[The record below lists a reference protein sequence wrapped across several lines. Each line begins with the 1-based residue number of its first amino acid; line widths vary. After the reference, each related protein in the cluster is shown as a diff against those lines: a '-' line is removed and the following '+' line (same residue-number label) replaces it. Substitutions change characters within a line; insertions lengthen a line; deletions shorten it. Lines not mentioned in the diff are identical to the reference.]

1 MKVIVLGAGG
11 MGRYAAKTAARLEVV
26 DELVIADLSAEAASA
41 AARECGTKSRGTA
54 IDVRDPAQM
63 QRLFGGAGAVLNT
76 VGPFF
81 RLGPPVLR
89 AAINARVHYF
99 DINDDWES
107 TEAMLAMDADARAA
121 GITAVIGMGASPGI
135 TNLLACQAVRELDDV
150 DELIAGFDLDAAMPE
165 QRGRQP
171 AAATIHGLHQLTGT
185 IRVFEDGRFADAR
198 PMRRIDFDYPGLG
211 PRAGWTMGH
220 PEAISFP
227 RRFPQLRCA
236 RVLMWMAPS
245 NRLALR
251 AVCALIDARLGS
263 IERAAAWVEYLEGV
277 GAPVKTPED
286 YVREITAPGTRRVP
300 PLFAVAR
307 GRRGGQAATV
317 AAAVRSA
324 PAVGMGGATGV
335 PLATALGVVG
345 PLLGTQC
352 GVFTPEGYIDPERF
366 FDALAPLCTPV
377 CRNRDDLVL
386 ITRSWESVSLAD
398 ALARADARN
407 SSDDAPRQRAAR

>member
-1 MKVIVLGAGG
+1 MLARRHEGHRP
-11 MGRYAAKTAARLEVV
+11 GREAWGYAAKTAARLEVV

-89 AAINARVHYF
+89 AAINARVHYL

-107 TEAMLAMDADARAA
+107 TEAMLAMDTDARAA

-171 AAATIHGLHQLTGT
+171 AAATIHGLHQLTGA

-251 AVCALIDARLGS
+251 AVCALIDARLAS

-286 YVREITAPGTRRVP
+286 YVRRDPPHPARAACRRSS
-300 PLFAVAR
+300 R
-307 GRRGGQAATV
+307 SRAAG
-317 AAAVRSA
+317 AAVSRPLWRRRCALLPPSA
-324 PAVGMGGATGV
+324 LGGATGV

-345 PLLGTQC
+345 LLGTNAAC
-352 GVFTPEGYIDPERF
+352 SPGIHRSPSASRRARAAVH
-366 FDALAPLCTPV
+366 PV

-386 ITRSWESVSLAD
+386 IRDRGS
-398 ALARADARN
+398 
-407 SSDDAPRQRAAR
+407 Q